1 MYKKFEPE
9 RINSK
14 PQSGWFENNMIRV
27 IDDFI
32 DKEYQEKIKEIM
44 LGSELYF
51 DDHPDGGVEFPWYF
65 IEDVTSALDTD
76 SQHRP
81 ALAHQYV
88 TYDGQAPG
96 YVESELHSLFI
107 PLLQRACFLLGI
119 GQVNAL
125 QGRSFL
131 QFPLRLK
138 DKTVDT
144 PHIDLE
150 NVKHFVVLYYVCDS
164 DGDTI
169 IYNEREE
176 SETYTVKKRV
186 TPKQG
191 RVVLFDGGLMHT
203 AEQPINSNVR
213 CIVNYDLI

>member
-1 MYKKFEPE
+1 MYKKFED
-9 RINSK
+9 
-14 PQSGWFENNMIRV
+14 NMIWV

-32 DKEYQEKIKEIM
+32 DKEYQEKIKSIM
-44 LGSELYF
+44 LGSQLYF
-51 DDHPDGGVEFPWYF
+51 DGHPDGGVEFPWYF
-65 IEDVTSALDTD
+65 IEDVTSALDSD

-88 TYDGQAPG
+88 TYRDMEEMEKFDDDTPG

-107 PLLQRACFLLGI
+107 PLLQRACFKLGI
-119 GQVNAL
+119 SKVNAL

-150 NVKHFVVLYYVCDS
+150 TIRHFVVLYYVCDS

-169 IYNEREE
+169 IYNERKE
-176 SETYTVKKRV
+176 SKTYTVKQKV

-203 AEQPINSNVR
+203 AAQPINSNVR